1 MNYSEELAED
11 RFGIVQRLRAARSS
25 NRAAHAYLLHGDNAE
40 LREKMARLICATLLC
55 SCPDLSRAPC
65 GECESCVKIPRGS
78 FPDLH
83 ILEPAS
89 KSRKILIGER
99 DEPDTLRHFQDRF
112 YLSSSAAS
120 GKKAGIILDAE
131 CLMVQAQNAFLKTLE
146 EPPKGTLFVLA
157 TGNPEALLPTVRS
170 RCQTLLAL
178 SNRVAYVFNGSD
190 LVFAALR
197 RISFDGVRNFLDVES
212 CAAKLLAA
220 AAGLQGE
227 AEATIKDKWKDR
239 LAQAKK
245 LESKTAGKMVEEK
258 YKAAIQA
265 EYLRLRQY
273 FTESVYVWMAQV
285 YQLASGVP
293 SAELGNPEFFPEPPP
308 KKLDWRKAAADLRA
322 AERLLQTVNR
332 IGVDESLAIRAF
344 CAAALPAQP
353 PDQRRRQ

>member
-11 RFGIVQRLRAARSS
+11 RFGLVQRLRAARLS
-25 NRAAHAYLLHGDNAE
+25 NRAAHAYLLHGDDPE
-40 LREKMARLICATLLC
+40 LRERMARLVCATLLC
-55 SCPDLSRAPC
+55 SGPDPAQAPC
-65 GECESCVKIPRGS
+65 GSCESCVKIPRGS
-78 FPDLH
+78 YPDLH
-83 ILEPAS
+83 VLEPAS
-89 KSRKILIGER
+89 KSRRILIGER

-112 YLSSSAAS
+112 YLSSSSAT
-120 GKKAGIILDAE
+120 GRKAGIILDAE
-131 CLMVQAQNAFLKTLE
+131 CLMAQAQNAFLKTLE

-178 SNRVAYVFNGSD
+178 SNRVSYVFSGSE
-190 LVFAALR
+190 LVAAALR
-197 RISFDGVRNFLDVES
+197 RISFDGVRGFLDVEAA
-212 CAAKLLAA
+212 AAKLLAA

-227 AEATIKDKWKDR
+227 AEATVKDKWKER

-245 LESKTAGKMVEEK
+245 LESKTAGKLVEEK
-258 YKAAIQA
+258 HKAAIQA

-293 SAELGNPEFFPEPPP
+293 FAELGNPELFPEPPP
-308 KKLDWRKAAADLRA
+308 ERLDLRQAAANLRA
-322 AERLLQTVNR
+322 AERLLQTINR

-344 CAAALPAQP
+344 CAASLANQSPA
-353 PDQRRRQ
+353 DRRR